1 MGGFKV
7 NSVITLISPMETLRG
22 VRPLSLCG
30 MDTCGGGGHW
40 RNLVWV
46 GASGRGG
53 AQTVVTVEGREAHT
67 ENRHVYWQVQMCG
80 ESAKGLQ

>member
-1 MGGFKV
+1 M
-7 NSVITLISPMETLRG
+7 
-22 VRPLSLCG
+22 
-30 MDTCGGGGHW
+30 
-40 RNLVWV
+40 WV